1 MVATMNL
8 VPLVPGVF
16 EAPLNVWFP
25 SPAILGAFFSIR
37 YFKPYFG
44 MMIANEQCGKLNK
57 KP

>member
-1 MVATMNL
+1 MNL

-44 MMIANEQCGKLNK
+44 MMIAIEQCGKLNK